1 MPVVARSLLCLLLV
15 LGVACGDETAPPDN
29 AATTIAEVDGSGQAA
44 TVGTALAAPLRVV
57 VRDAQSDPVAG
68 VDVVWTASL
77 GGGSVSAGVQ
87 PTGADGISSVNFTLG
102 PLAGQQQV
110 TAAVVGLDG
119 SPVAFTAT
127 ASPVAA
133 GDIAL
138 VKEVP
143 IPPHYGIHDTFVR
156 DGLAFVFAWDEGVYI
171 FDVGNGMS
179 GGSPSNPVQ
188 VSKTVTA
195 VGANSPSPSVH
206 NGWWFHAPGGEKRYL
221 FVGEEGPGLVGT
233 SSTGDLHVLDVSN
246 LAAPLE
252 VATYHHPDVDA
263 ETVGIHNFWMD
274 EPNQILYAAYYNGG
288 VVSFDVSG
296 TLSGDLSSRVID
308 EIRPGGAGN
317 TFVWGVML
325 GPDGDL
331 YVSDMLSGF
340 WQLGTAGGA
349 MSPLAGG
356 NNVTDRFGSDLWIHP
371 DGAVAYTGT
380 WGGGSRMTGNQIK
393 VWSLDGSGAPTL
405 SSSVTVAGVST
416 VSDVEVSSDGSWMLV
431 TSEYGDGAGLHLY
444 DLANPLAPV
453 LIDHYPV
460 ASPSGGLHTG
470 TTATIAGRTYV
481 FAARDPAPGGPALMI
496 FDVTDV
502 IP

>member
-1 MPVVARSLLCLLLV
+1 M
-15 LGVACGDETAPPDN
+15 
-29 AATTIAEVDGSGQAA
+29 
-44 TVGTALAAPLRVV
+44 
-57 VRDAQSDPVAG
+57 
-68 VDVVWTASL
+68 
-77 GGGSVSAGVQ
+77 
-87 PTGADGISSVNFTLG
+87 
-102 PLAGQQQV
+102 
-110 TAAVVGLDG
+110 
-119 SPVAFTAT
+119 
-127 ASPVAA
+127 
-133 GDIAL
+133 
-138 VKEVP
+138 
-143 IPPHYGIHDTFVR
+143 
-156 DGLAFVFAWDEGVYI
+156 AFVFAWDEGVYI

-195 VGANSPSPSVH
+195 VGVNSPSPSVH
-206 NGWWFHAPGGEKRYL
+206 NGWWFHAPGGQKRYL
-221 FVGEEGPGLVGT
+221 FVGEEGPGFVGT

-246 LAAPLE
+246 LAAPVE
-252 VATYHHPDVDA
+252 VATYHHPDVDGQTA
-263 ETVGIHNFWMD
+263 GIHNVWMD

-308 EIRPGGAGN
+308 VLRPGGAGN
-317 TFVWGVML
+317 TYVWGVML

-331 YVSDMLSGF
+331 YASDMLSGF
-340 WQLGTAGGA
+340 WQLGTAGGD
-349 MSPLAGG
+349 MSVLAGG
-356 NNVTDRFGSDLWIHP
+356 NNVTDRYGSDLWIHP
-371 DGAVAYTGT
+371 NEAVAYSGT

-405 SSSVTVAGVST
+405 SSAVTVAGVGT
-416 VSDVEVSSDGSWMLV
+416 ISDVEVSSDGSWMLV

-444 DLANPLAPV
+444 DLTNPLAPV

-470 TTATIAGRTYV
+470 TTATIAGRVYV
-481 FAARDPAPGGPALMI
+481 FAARDPAPDGPALMI